1 MTYFPVAGNFL
12 LFWGKS
18 CEIIPFLTSGD
29 KNLWWKS
36 YLESGCTFIYQ
47 HPNLQLFY
55 DFVVR
60 WCFQILVYFHLPK
73 KNWGG
78 RSTFFLK
85 WPSKNHQHKGIVA
98 RSLGTSVQPWLTQL
112 ANGSGFL
119 VNTDPNCILN
129 PNSTQPTHPQ
139 KKSGTNLLR
148 LSSPYFFCVKFP
160 AQHTT
165 FPPYRG
171 TQVAPLVWWK
181 VLMVPYARNLENF
194 NDVWP
199 KSKSWTRRSRW
210 CGRWQAML
218 GIRWWSCFFS
228 ENGNRPFLKK
238 DLWFFVVTGKWLFNK
253 GDGEG
258 MHFSVDEWWMDH
270 ELSNISLV
278 FSRKPWTWNV
288 LSWPPRLRIV
298 FLSATWRNL
307 ILSWIPQTCGWVAKK
322 WESQMWLFVC
332 KIHHDNRD
340 VTRFTYWKRWIFPL
354 LSCFTL
360 KRLGRNQDDKINF
373 LEFRGAV
380 LKGTAPN
387 VSHWLTQS
395 DAHQRGAHFKDTVP
409 NLSHRPTQSNARQRG
424 AVSKGTDTN
433 VSHRLTERD
442 VHQRDTPRKVTFV
455 NVCHRLRY
463 RKTGVVMRVV
473 SSL

>member
-1 MTYFPVAGNFL
+1 MKGPDGSL
-12 LFWGKS
+12 RPEPGELQRR
-18 CEIIPFLTSGD
+18 LTKIEELNQARRSPLIAVD
-29 KNLWWKS
+29 
-36 YLESGCTFIYQ
+36 
-47 HPNLQLFY
+47 
-55 DFVVR
+55 
-60 WCFQILVYFHLPK
+60 
-73 KNWGG
+73 GG
-78 RSTFFLK
+78 RDGK
-85 WPSKNHQHKGIVA
+85 
-98 RSLGTSVQPWLTQL
+98 
-112 ANGSGFL
+112 
-119 VNTDPNCILN
+119 
-129 PNSTQPTHPQ
+129 
-139 KKSGTNLLR
+139 
-148 LSSPYFFCVKFP
+148 
-160 AQHTT
+160 
-165 FPPYRG
+165 
-171 TQVAPLVWWK
+171 
-181 VLMVPYARNLENF
+181 
-194 NDVWP
+194 
-199 KSKSWTRRSRW
+199 
-210 CGRWQAML
+210 
-218 GIRWWSCFFS
+218 GIRWWSVVFFWKRVH
-228 ENGNRPFLKK
+228 RPFLKK

-354 LSCFTL
+354 LSCYTL

-380 LKGTAPN
+380 
-387 VSHWLTQS
+387 
-395 DAHQRGAHFKDTVP
+395 
-409 NLSHRPTQSNARQRG
+409 
-424 AVSKGTDTN
+424 SKRTDTN
-433 VSHRLTERD
+433 VCHRLTERD